1 MKLVERLFRL
11 EAPSGL
17 GAKPR
22 PELIGPVLTH
32 LRNTLRDSVRMGFLH
47 SSRAK
52 GRVSRRLNRA
62 AEVRFIGH
70 AAADHDATTLRFE
83 VAEFGD
89 VASELFEQHQLWDDG
104 PKPEETA
111 FELLGAALND
121 IRSRREESSR
131 FDPMLLRR
139 FAGYGRIIRRGA
151 LDRIV
156 LPDSLLSEQPRLD
169 EDVVAAAHALSDA
182 TPKPHRVR
190 VTGRLDVMG
199 ASQGIL
205 KLHVADGAHV
215 TARWEGRESI
225 EKLSTFFNRD
235 VVCEG
240 MGIFR
245 PSGSLLRI
253 DADALEAST
262 VHDSVFSRIPRAVPV
277 TNVVRELRLRAG
289 EPSAFSSFMESIP
302 ADESDA
308 EFAAAVEAM
317 S

>member
-1 MKLVERLFRL
+1 MTFVERTFRL

-22 PELIGPVLTH
+22 PELIGPVLTRLH
-32 LRNTLRDSVRMGFLH
+32 DTLRDSVRMGFLH
-47 SSRAK
+47 SSRAT
-52 GRVSRRLNRA
+52 GRIPRSLKRA
-62 AEVRFIGH
+62 AEVRYIGH
-70 AAADHDATTLRFE
+70 AEADRDATTLRFE
-83 VAEFGD
+83 VAQFGD

-121 IRSRREESSR
+121 VQSRRVESSR

-139 FAGYGRIIRRGA
+139 FVGYDRIIRHGA

-156 LPDSLLSEQPRLD
+156 LTDSVLSQQPRLD
-169 EDVVAAAHALSDA
+169 VEVLAAAHALSDA
-182 TPKPHRVR
+182 TPKPRRVR
-190 VTGRLDVMG
+190 VSGRLDVLG

-205 KLHVADGAHV
+205 KLHVAAGAHV
-215 TARWEGRESI
+215 AARWEGQEPI
-225 EKLSTFFNRD
+225 EALAPFFNRD

-253 DADALEAST
+253 DADALEAAT
-262 VHDSVFSRIPRAVPV
+262 AQDSAFALIPRAVPV
-277 TNVVRELRLRAG
+277 TDTVRELRLRAG
-289 EPSAFSSFMESIP
+289 EPSAYSAFLGSVP
-302 ADESDA
+302 AEESDE